1 MNGTFEKPST
11 QQTRGTVY
19 VLYYENKLR
28 SNLMPVKYQNVW
40 RTLNDL
46 ESVTSKV
53 SSANEIL
60 NCALDSLENHK
71 YDKVENLIYAT
82 QEFLEYYLNEFDK
95 KFKDAWAATV
105 GDLRDGDVMEDFDKV
120 LKEEGYEYTPLN
132 QVRKW
137 NLPLEVDGPS
147 GEYYV
152 TLPDDLLQ
160 AANLNEGDYIEFKNN
175 YDGSFTC
182 KNLMKTIHPEG

>member
-11 QQTRGTVY
+11 QQIRGTVY

-82 QEFLEYYLNEFDK
+82 QEFLEYYLRGLKGVFSCLNFN
-95 KFKDAWAATV
+95 
-105 GDLRDGDVMEDFDKV
+105 LRFRI
-120 LKEEGYEYTPLN
+120 N
-132 QVRKW
+132 QKHLLSHPIR
-137 NLPLEVDGPS
+137 
-147 GEYYV
+147 YY
-152 TLPDDLLQ
+152 LLV
-160 AANLNEGDYIEFKNN
+160 
-175 YDGSFTC
+175 
-182 KNLMKTIHPEG
+182 